1 VADVTLWLAVV
12 LAAALSCYA
21 LLAGADYGGGV
32 WDLLAR
38 GATAERQRETIAR
51 AIGPVW
57 EANHVWLI
65 IAVVILFAGFPRA
78 FSTVST
84 ALHIPLVLALVGV
97 VLRGSA
103 FVFRAYG
110 SENRRH
116 QRLWGRVFAIASTV
130 TPLLLGT
137 IVGAITEGRLRSD
150 TNGSFIEVFVSP
162 WLTPF
167 AAAVGLFALVLFA
180 FLAAVYLTV
189 ESDEHDVQEAFRMRA
204 IASGIAVFV
213 LALAVLLLGGPEVHD
228 ALLASSWAQPLH
240 GATAIAAIAA
250 FLALWKR
257 AYRAARIAAA
267 AQVTLI
273 LWGWALVQF
282 PYAVRP
288 SLTLADAAAPAD
300 VQAMLLAVLAA
311 GAVILLPSLLFLF
324 RLFGPRG
331 ENRAR
336 HP

>member
-1 VADVTLWLAVV
+1 
-12 LAAALSCYA
+12 
-21 LLAGADYGGGV
+21 V

-38 GATAERQRETIAR
+38 GATAERQRATIAR

-78 FSTVST
+78 FSTVSIL
-84 ALHIPLVLALVGV
+84 LHVPLVVALVGV

-110 SENRRH
+110 SEGQRQ

-137 IVGAITEGRLRSD
+137 IVGAVTEGRLR
-150 TNGSFIEVFVSP
+150 FVAGGTFSENFLRP

-167 AAAVGLFALVLFA
+167 ACAVGVFALVLFA
-180 FLAAVYLTV
+180 FLAAVYLTL
-189 ESDEHDVQEAFRMRA
+189 ETDDEEVRAAFRTRA
-204 IASGIAVFV
+204 LLSGIAVFA
-213 LALAVLLLGGPEVHD
+213 LALTVLFLGGPVVHD
-228 ALLASSWAQPLH
+228 ALLASWWAQPLH
-240 GATAIAAIAA
+240 AATAVAAIAA
-250 FLALWKR
+250 FAALWTR

-267 AQVTLI
+267 AQVMLI

-288 SLTLADAAAPAD
+288 ALTLADAAAPPE
-300 VQAMLLAVLAA
+300 VQVMLLTVIA
-311 GAVILLPSLLFLF
+311 GGGAILLPSLLFLF

-331 ENRAR
+331 EHAT
-336 HP
+336 HS